1 MILTEKEKKLIDK
14 FYQISNFGFDSK
26 NVIIEKI
33 TETQIFYSF
42 CGYKYIFDGTT
53 TTEQQNEKSITAD
66 EQTADK
72 TAGAEKTKLLTN
84 KQLTKKILQII
95 PFWEQDENSYNDTL
109 KMLESNDIKQ
119 IKHIMDFLQDYE
131 TPKIIEQLQIKI
143 DKLQEQKK
151 WLLKK

>member
-33 TETQIFYSF
+33 ENNKIYYNFM
-42 CGYKYIFDGTT
+42 GYNYIFENET
-53 TTEQQNEKSITAD
+53 EKSITAD